1 MHDPGAAGEYARVVR
16 PLLDA
21 DPVRHTVLLTVLDG
35 LVRDRLPAAH
45 LLTVHDGGSLVG
57 ASLRTPGRCVQV
69 SAMPAAVMPRAER
82 VLADADPGIDGVA
95 GPIPEAEAFAA
106 ARVARTACGA
116 RVRLRTRLFALGELR
131 PPVGVRGAARRAVA
145 PDVAMLGRWR
155 HAFELE
161 ERHPGADL
169 PAATAVVERA
179 VAGGSGEL
187 VWEDDGVPVS
197 YASAR
202 PVVAGMSRIGPV
214 YTPPEHRRHGYA
226 AAVTAAAA
234 RWALDAGART
244 VLLFTD
250 LANPTTNALYPRI
263 GFGPVHDSVELS
275 FR

>member
-1 MHDPGAAGEYARVVR
+1 MVR

-21 DPVRHTVLLTVLDG
+21 DPVRHTVILSVLDG
-35 LVRDRLPAAH
+35 LVRDRLPAEH
-45 LLTVHDGGSLVG
+45 LLTVHDRGSLVG

-69 SAMPAAVMPRAER
+69 SAMPAAAMPEVER

-106 ARVARTACGA
+106 VHTARTGCEA
-116 RVRLRTRLFALGELR
+116 RVRLLTRLFALGELR
-131 PPVGVRGAARRAVA
+131 PPAGVQGAARRAVA
-145 PDVAMLGRWR
+145 SDVVMLGRWR
-155 HAFELE
+155 HAFEVE
-161 ERHPGADL
+161 ERHPRADL
-169 PAATAVVERA
+169 AEATAVVGRA
-179 VAGGSGEL
+179 VAAGSGEML
-187 VWEDDGVPVS
+187 WESEGLAVS

-226 AAVTAAAA
+226 AAVTAEAA

-275 FR
+275 FG